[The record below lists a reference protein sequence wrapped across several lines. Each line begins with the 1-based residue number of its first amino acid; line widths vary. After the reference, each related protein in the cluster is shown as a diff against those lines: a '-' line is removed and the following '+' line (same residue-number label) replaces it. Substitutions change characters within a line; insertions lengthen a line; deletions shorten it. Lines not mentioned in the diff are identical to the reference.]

1 MYIVDYAFFIMDVFP
16 IFACFLCKLLEKIAC
31 WTEIFYI
38 ILFIFGKITGF
49 FPPLMIIWC

>member
-31 WTEIFYI
+31 LTEIFYI

-49 FPPLMIIWC
+49 FRRL